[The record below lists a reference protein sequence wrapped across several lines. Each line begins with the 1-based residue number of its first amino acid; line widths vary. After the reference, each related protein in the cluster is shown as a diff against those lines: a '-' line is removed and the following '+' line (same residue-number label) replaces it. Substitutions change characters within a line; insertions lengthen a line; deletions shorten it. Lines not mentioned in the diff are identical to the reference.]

1 MIVFLATT
9 IISFQNCSIV
19 SPAQSLKDLS
29 GSSALS
35 SYSTVPTF
43 SEISQKVFTPK
54 CISCH
59 NAGSGLTDFSSYAAI
74 MASGVIV
81 VGNSA
86 SSILYKRII
95 PGGGMPKGTAGLSTV
110 DLAAVA
116 SWIDSGAS
124 SSAATPGPAPGP
136 APVPAPVPVPQTF
149 PPANP
154 NGLLATTATQ
164 SQINLTWNDNST
176 DETGFKI
183 ERGLSVSGP
192 FAVIATT
199 AANIKNYSD
208 VTGLSPSTAY
218 YYRLAAVNSAGSSA
232 YTSTVSATTSAA
244 VVGLPAQPASAS
256 AVAISGTAVNVTWVD
271 SSNNETGFKVER
283 AISAAGPFSII
294 ANVGGGVVNFSDT
307 GLSAVTTYYYR
318 VSSVNMAG
326 SSAVTVAPAVT
337 TFGTFAWVFSN
348 ISSPK
353 CLKCHSGTSPS
364 AGYDMSTYSGTLL
377 KVVKNNSASSLFYS
391 TTNNGSMPLGGVP
404 LTAVQLNALKTWID
418 SGALNN

>member
-1 MIVFLATT
+1 MIILLTTT
-9 IISFQNCSIV
+9 IISFQNCSIL
-19 SPAQSLKDLS
+19 SPAQSLKALS
-29 GSSALS
+29 DSSALS
-35 SYSTVPTF
+35 SYSAVPTF
-43 SEISQKVFTPK
+43 SEIGQKVLTPK
-54 CISCH
+54 CVACH
-59 NAGSGLTDFSSYAAI
+59 YGGSGLSDFSSYSAL
-74 MASGVIV
+74 MATGDII
-81 VGNSA
+81 VGNST
-86 SSILYKRII
+86 SSVFYQRLL
-95 PGGGMPKGTAGLSTV
+95 PGGGMPQGKTALNSV

-116 SWIDSGAS
+116 TWINAGATA
-124 SSAATPGPAPGP
+124 AAT
-136 APVPAPVPVPQTF
+136 VPKTF

-154 NGLLATTATQ
+154 NGLVVTTATQ
-164 SQINLTWNDNST
+164 SQLNLTWNDNSS
-176 DETGFKI
+176 DETGFQI

-192 FAVIATT
+192 FAIIATT
-199 AANIKNYSD
+199 AANVKNYSD
-208 VTGLSPSTAY
+208 VTGLSPSTTY
-218 YYRLAAVNSAGSSA
+218 YYRLAAVNLAGASA
-232 YTSTVSATTSAA
+232 YTNTVSATTSAA
-244 VVGLPAQPASAS
+244 VVGLPAKPASAS
-256 AVAISGTAVNVTWVD
+256 AVAVSGTAVNVSWID
-271 SSNNETGFKVER
+271 SSNNESGFKVER
-283 AISAAGPFSII
+283 AVSAAGPFSVI
-294 ANVGGGVVNFSDT
+294 ANVGSGVITYSDT